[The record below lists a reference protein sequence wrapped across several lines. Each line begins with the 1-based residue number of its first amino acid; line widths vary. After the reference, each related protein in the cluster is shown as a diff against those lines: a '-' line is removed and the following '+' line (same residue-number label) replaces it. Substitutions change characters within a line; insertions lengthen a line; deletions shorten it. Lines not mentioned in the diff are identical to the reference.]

1 MSIFA
6 NIGAVPSLM
15 LLLAASSGF
24 GDALPISS
32 ADYAS
37 RNAKR
42 NDPLAPALLDDF
54 SRHLQSQGWDIL
66 KLNNAT
72 IAFDE
77 DSKTEEIK
85 MFFNISDRSTQI
97 SVFEQDC
104 RTAVPASVI
113 AASESFVTQSVTHK
127 DLTVSLDIKEETIQS
142 SPIWVFDSETN
153 MANIDICVR
162 VELLVVKTD
171 GTTIGVNYLHSELSI
186 AIDMSVG
193 FDSASFETEEYSLGV
208 FDREAAADFV
218 IESCQCDEAWE
229 CIVSPIIQSEFVN
242 ICLTTN
248 SSGTR
253 FESLDSFDLSQSQ
266 GLGSFVDS
274 KVQAGLAMSELTT
287 VEING
292 NKLKVTTQPASF
304 FFLNEDE
311 SVFANGFAVIE
322 FGATRRLLRAS
333 FVHSN
338 HRTLEESSGGEF
350 SQELAIK
357 SDRSASS
364 GAGTFFISLMTVV
377 TGAMATIML

>member
-1 MSIFA
+1 
-6 NIGAVPSLM
+6 
-15 LLLAASSGF
+15 
-24 GDALPISS
+24 
-32 ADYAS
+32 
-37 RNAKR
+37 
-42 NDPLAPALLDDF
+42 
-54 SRHLQSQGWDIL
+54 
-66 KLNNAT
+66 
-72 IAFDE
+72 
-77 DSKTEEIK
+77 

-104 RTAVPASVI
+104 RTPVPASVI

-142 SPIWVFDSETN
+142 SPIWDFDSETN

-162 VELLVVKTD
+162 IELLVVKTD
-171 GTTIGVNYLHSELSI
+171 GTTIGVNFLHSELSV

-208 FDREAAADFV
+208 FDREAAADFD

-229 CIVSPIIQSEFVN
+229 CIVSPIVQSEFVN

-266 GLGSFVDS
+266 AGQGSFVDS
-274 KVQAGLAMSELTT
+274 KVQAGLSMSELTT
-287 VEING
+287 VEIIG
-292 NKLKVTTQPASF
+292 NKLKVTTQPANF

-311 SVFANGFAVIE
+311 SVFASGFAVIE
-322 FGATRRLLRAS
+322 FGANPTTRRLLRAS